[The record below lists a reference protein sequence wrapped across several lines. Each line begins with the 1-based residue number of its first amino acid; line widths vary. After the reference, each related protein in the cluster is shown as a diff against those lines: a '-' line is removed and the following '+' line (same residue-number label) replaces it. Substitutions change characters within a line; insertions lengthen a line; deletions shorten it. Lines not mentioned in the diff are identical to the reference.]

1 MTQYITR
8 SVSGT
13 ILQDTVIDVDITDW
27 GKAPTGILNGMVT
40 AWATNEY
47 DAAAHGY
54 GNTITDLTV
63 AVVRIIKVTCANNM
77 MTLRIANT
85 FAGTLF
91 YIITVT
97 AIL

>member
-27 GKAPTGILNGMVT
+27 PKAPTGILNGLVT
-40 AWATNEY
+40 AWQTNEY
-47 DAAAHGY
+47 DSASHGY
-54 GNTITDLTV
+54 GETLTDLTV
-63 AVVRIIKVTCANNM
+63 AVARIIRVTCANGK

-85 FAGTLF
+85 YAATLN
-91 YIITVT
+91 YVITVT
-97 AIL
+97 AVL

>member
-13 ILQDTVIDVDITDW
+13 ILQDTVIDVDITGW

-40 AWATNEY
+40 AYQTNEY
-47 DAAAHGY
+47 DSASHGY
-54 GNTITDLTV
+54 GETLTDLTIAV
-63 AVVRIIKVTCANNM
+63 ARIIKVTCADNKL
-77 MTLRIANT
+77 TVRLANT
-85 FAGTLF
+85 YAATLN
-91 YIITVT
+91 YVLTIT